1 MNVRELSEKYL
12 EKTLENPNAAGSPYT
27 LIDPNN
33 VRYPVVGT
41 VGDISMLID
50 PISGEAISGRTI
62 TTTCRM
68 MRLPVQPRRGWRA
81 ELPDLAGNIQQLYV
95 QEIKPDNTIGL
106 YYFVMSLD
114 LKDKEPAE

>member
-27 LIDPNN
+27 LIDTEN
-33 VRYPVVGT
+33 VQYPVVGT

-50 PISGEAISGRTI
+50 PITGETISGRTI
-62 TTTCRM
+62 TTTCM
-68 MRLPVQPRRGWRA
+68 MKRLPVQPKRGWRA
-81 ELPDLAGNIQQLYV
+81 ELPDLAGSIQKLYV
-95 QEIKPDNTIGL
+95 QEISPDHTTGI

-114 LKDKEPAE
+114 LREEPAA